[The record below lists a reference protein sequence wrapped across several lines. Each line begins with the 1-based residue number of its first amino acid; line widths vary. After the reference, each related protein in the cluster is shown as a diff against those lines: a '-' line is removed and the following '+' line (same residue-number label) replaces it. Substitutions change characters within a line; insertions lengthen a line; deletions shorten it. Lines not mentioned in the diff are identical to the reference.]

1 MQSRK
6 IALFK
11 GLRDP
16 QIQGYATCATDI
28 KKHIEACE
36 NKKLVQYHREGK
48 SWPKAKMG
56 GIILN
61 RHIEGAEELRKDSNF
76 YPTAVGDLF
85 MFDKDGLEKATP
97 FNGILSP
104 EELCKKLVE
113 TLDEQ
118 VPGFADCCVF
128 EKSCSG
134 SLHGAVPCFSGNP
147 KQDLLFYEKVLG
159 VEVDKSVLNPSRC
172 YIVTHNILHGS
183 YECLFKEVPQ
193 KVIEGLRSLSLAL
206 SQGEG
211 TLGSA
216 DVSSVVQEEV
226 KVVSSDLYAELLADV
241 IRQNGVPQKGE
252 RNSTMWRIAVD
263 LIAIGCNQL
272 DDLLELFRAYSFFGL
287 SEQETRSCIS
297 SALKKE
303 APERSLG
310 MREAVSAVLEKR
322 PHTTVQLSAETSEVI
337 PVNETEACHIVSP
350 SESETESAAT
360 PAGWTPWGVLPAMP
374 AKLPS
379 FVRHLVSPIRAQH
392 TWAHALTLS
401 ESALATYLKNVTFTE
416 LTGLSKPLYNGWFA
430 VSLAP
435 SSSGKSVATMC
446 IKAITKKL
454 DEEDRD
460 VRAKLQEWVD
470 EDRTR
475 KSSDGVR
482 KPKNTSRLCGSDTTS
497 SGLFQRFKELDP
509 GTALYISTPELMTLK
524 NVASGDYVK
533 FFLMAHDAEEYSVE
547 RSTST
552 GESGRATLS
561 LNVSAMAPIGIG
573 QEFFAG
579 HTEDGLVSRFI
590 FSTIEENKNWDDL
603 EPLYDTTKL
612 KNYADGFEKYIQ
624 RLEAAEG
631 KHFAKR
637 EIEDFC
643 KGLQEEI
650 FQMAAEYNSESL
662 RILSRRAIIHLQ
674 KMCYLYMILEGRWTA
689 DLQEFMRYRWRLM
702 LGSMYR
708 VLGKKIE
715 SEISKSTSLL
725 NACKSQSGPVSILAS
740 MPEHFSLHEFMARR
754 KSLNFADQTE
764 SAAKAQLRTLKH
776 RGLVQQDGTGYI
788 NLKKKS

>member
-6 IALFK
+6 VALFK
-11 GLRDP
+11 GLRDSR
-16 QIQGYATCATDI
+16 IQGFASSAADI

-48 SWPKAKMG
+48 TWAKAKMG

-61 RHIEGAEELRKDSNF
+61 RHIEGADMVRADKNF
-76 YPTAVGDLF
+76 IPTTAGDHF
-85 MFDKDGLEKATP
+85 MFDWDCNVTP
-97 FNGILSP
+97 FTPQP
-104 EELCKKLVE
+104 EDLAKRFVE

-118 VPGFADCCVF
+118 VPGFAECVVF

-134 SLHGAVPCFSGNP
+134 ALHGCVPCFSGNP
-147 KQDLLFYEKVLG
+147 KQDLLFYEKIMG
-159 VEVDKSVLNPSRC
+159 VEADKSVLNRSRA
-172 YIVTHNILHGS
+172 YLASFHILQGS
-183 YECLFKEVPQ
+183 YDCLFREVPSS
-193 KVIEGLRSLSLAL
+193 VIEGLCKL
-206 SQGEG
+206 SQGEEAIAEPQAQEVVEK
-211 TLGSA
+211 S
-216 DVSSVVQEEV
+216 VPSVQSVVKE
-226 KVVSSDLYAELLADV
+226 SSDLDVYREIINELLGGKMPERGTRNQSLYRHTVELMSLGLTSYEQLCEVFESFDYYTLPAAEAKAC
-241 IRQNGVPQKGE
+241 IR
-252 RNSTMWRIAVD
+252 
-263 LIAIGCNQL
+263 
-272 DDLLELFRAYSFFGL
+272 
-287 SEQETRSCIS
+287 
-297 SALKKE
+297 SASKKE
-303 APERSLG
+303 AAERSNEC
-310 MREAVSAVLEKR
+310 REAVSAVLEKR
-322 PHTTVQLSAETSEVI
+322 PHTTVQLSAETSVVI
-337 PVNETEACHIVSP
+337 PVNETDACHIVSP
-350 SESETESAAT
+350 SESETETVAP

-416 LTGLSKPLYNGWFA
+416 LTGLSKPLYNGWFT

-435 SSSGKSVATMC
+435 SSSGKSVASMC
-446 IKAITKKL
+446 IKAITQKL
-454 DEEDRD
+454 DEEDRR
-460 VRAKLQEWVD
+460 VREMM
-470 EDRTR
+470 EDWLAEERTR
-475 KSSDGVR
+475 KSTDGVR
-482 KPKNTSRLCGSDTTS
+482 KPLNNSRLSGSDTTS

-509 GTALYISTPELMTLK
+509 GTALYISTPELMSLK

-533 FFLMAHDAEEYSVE
+533 FFVMAHDAEEYSVE

-612 KNYADGFEKYIQ
+612 KNHAAGFEKYIQ

-643 KGLQEEI
+643 KSLQAEI

-674 KMCYLYMILEGRWTA
+674 KMCYLYMILEGRWTS
-689 DLQEFMRYRWRLM
+689 DLQDFMLWRWRYM
-702 LGSMYR
+702 LGAMYR
-708 VLGKKIE
+708 VMGKNIE

-776 RGLVQQDGTGYI
+776 RGLVQQDGTDYI
-788 NLKKKS
+788 NLKKKKP

>member
-1 MQSRK
+1 MQESRK
-6 IALFK
+6 IALTSLLDNK
-11 GLRDP
+11 
-16 QIQGYATCATDI
+16 ICGYASCVLDLENYIRPNVALVAAHRKGDRYA
-28 KKHIEACE
+28 KKRLKGIVCGTPLE
-36 NKKLVQYHREGK
+36 NCSLRNDQNFAPWGR
-48 SWPKAKMG
+48 
-56 GIILN
+56 
-61 RHIEGAEELRKDSNF
+61 GALRFLD
-76 YPTAVGDLF
+76 
-85 MFDKDGLEKATP
+85 FDKMPFATTPTQFVNSFFAKFAHIDGFE
-97 FNGILSP
+97 
-104 EELCKKLVE
+104 
-113 TLDEQ
+113 
-118 VPGFADCCVF
+118 DCCVAEVSASGGCHIF
-128 EKSCSG
+128 APALSDDAKADMLFYQQFADSPVDLSCSNA
-134 SLHGAVPCFSGNP
+134 SRVALLSGEVICLTSYRP
-147 KQDLLFYEKVLG
+147 LFTP
-159 VEVDKSVLNPSRC
+159 VDDH
-172 YIVTHNILHGS
+172 IVAELIAM
-183 YECLFKEVPQ
+183 
-193 KVIEGLRSLSLAL
+193 RDAL
-206 SQGEG
+206 EG
-211 TLGSA
+211 TQPESLVQEA
-216 DVSSVVQEEV
+216 VKIPCAPVSSVVKIE
-226 KVVSSDLYAELLADV
+226 SSDLDVYREIINELLGGQMPK
-241 IRQNGVPQKGE
+241 RGT
-252 RNSTMWRIAVD
+252 RNQTLYRHTV
-263 LIAIGCNQL
+263 
-272 DDLLELFRAYSFFGL
+272 ELMSLGL
-287 SEQETRSCIS
+287 SDYEQLCEVFECFGWYGLSPKEGKACVS
-297 SALKKE
+297 SALKKQG
-303 APERSLG
+303 AERSNEC
-310 MREAVSAVLEKR
+310 REAVSAVLEKR
-322 PHTTVQLSAETSEVI
+322 PHTTIQLSAETSVVV

-350 SESETESAAT
+350 SESETETAAT
-360 PAGWTPWGVLPAMP
+360 AAGWTPWGVLPAMP

-379 FVRHLVSPIRAQH
+379 FVRLLVSPIRAQH

-416 LTGLSKPLYNGWFA
+416 LTGLSKPLYNGWFT

-435 SSSGKSVATMC
+435 SSSGKSVASMC
-446 IKAITKKL
+446 IKAITQKL
-454 DEEDRD
+454 DEEDRR
-460 VRAKLQEWVD
+460 VREMM
-470 EDRTR
+470 EDWLAEERTR

-482 KPKNTSRLCGSDTTS
+482 KPLNSSRLCGSDTTS

-509 GTALYISTPELMTLK
+509 GTALYISTPELMSLK

-603 EPLYDTTKL
+603 EPLYDTSKL

-643 KGLQEEI
+643 KSLQAEI

-674 KMCYLYMILEGRWTA
+674 KMCYLYMILEGRWTS
-689 DLQEFMRYRWRLM
+689 DLQDFMLWRWRYM
-702 LGSMYR
+702 LGAMYR
-708 VLGKKIE
+708 VMGKNIE

-776 RGLVQQDGTGYI
+776 RRLIEQDDTGYI
-788 NLKKKS
+788 NLKKKKS

>member
-1 MQSRK
+1 M
-6 IALFK
+6 
-11 GLRDP
+11 
-16 QIQGYATCATDI
+16 
-28 KKHIEACE
+28 
-36 NKKLVQYHREGK
+36 
-48 SWPKAKMG
+48 
-56 GIILN
+56 
-61 RHIEGAEELRKDSNF
+61 
-76 YPTAVGDLF
+76 
-85 MFDKDGLEKATP
+85 
-97 FNGILSP
+97 
-104 EELCKKLVE
+104 
-113 TLDEQ
+113 
-118 VPGFADCCVF
+118 
-128 EKSCSG
+128 
-134 SLHGAVPCFSGNP
+134 
-147 KQDLLFYEKVLG
+147 G
-159 VEVDKSVLNPSRC
+159 VECDKSVLNCSRA
-172 YIVTHNILHGS
+172 YLATFHILQGS
-183 YECLFKEVPQ
+183 YECLFREVPSS
-193 KVIEGLRSLSLAL
+193 VIEGLCKL
-206 SQGEG
+206 SQGERA
-211 TLGSA
+211 LEPQVVVVQPESLVQEA
-216 DVSSVVQEEV
+216 VKIPCAPVSSVVKKE
-226 KVVSSDLYAELLADV
+226 SCDLDVYREIINELLGG
-241 IRQNGVPQKGE
+241 QMPE
-252 RNSTMWRIAVD
+252 RGTR
-263 LIAIGCNQL
+263 NQTL
-272 DDLLELFRAYSFFGL
+272 YRHTVELMSLGL
-287 SEQETRSCIS
+287 SDYEQLCEVFESFDFYTLPAAEAKSCIR

-303 APERSLG
+303 AAERSNEC
-310 MREAVSAVLEKR
+310 REAVSAVLEKR
-322 PHTTVQLSAETSEVI
+322 PHTTIQLSAETSVVV
-337 PVNETEACHIVSP
+337 PVSETEACHIVSP
-350 SESETESAAT
+350 SESETETVAT

-416 LTGLSKPLYNGWFA
+416 LTGLSKPLYNGWFT

-435 SSSGKSVATMC
+435 SSSGKSVASMC
-446 IKAITKKL
+446 IKAITQKL
-454 DEEDRD
+454 DEEDRR
-460 VRAKLQEWVD
+460 VREMM
-470 EDRTR
+470 EDWLAEERTR

-482 KPKNTSRLCGSDTTS
+482 KPLNNSRLCGSDTTS

-509 GTALYISTPELMTLK
+509 GTALYISTPELMSLK

-643 KGLQEEI
+643 KSLQAEI

-674 KMCYLYMILEGRWTA
+674 KMCYLYMILESRWMSE
-689 DLQEFMRYRWRLM
+689 LQDFMLWRWRYM
-702 LGSMYR
+702 LGAMYR
-708 VLGKKIE
+708 VMGKNIE

-764 SAAKAQLRTLKH
+764 GAAKAQLRTLKH
-776 RGLVQQDGTGYI
+776 RRLIEQDDTGYI
-788 NLKKKS
+788 NLKKKKS

>member
-1 MQSRK
+1 VVEKSVVK
-6 IALFK
+6 IES
-11 GLRDP
+11 P
-16 QIQGYATCATDI
+16 TVATDLEVYREI
-28 KKHIEACE
+28 VSELLGGQRPAVGTRSNSLYRHVIEISSLGLTSFEQLAE
-36 NKKLVQYHREGK
+36 LFGKGFDWYGLPASEGK
-48 SWPKAKMG
+48 SVVKSA
-56 GIILN
+56 
-61 RHIEGAEELRKDSNF
+61 LRKDS
-76 YPTAVGDLF
+76 
-85 MFDKDGLEKATP
+85 
-97 FNGILSP
+97 
-104 EELCKKLVE
+104 
-113 TLDEQ
+113 
-118 VPGFADCCVF
+118 
-128 EKSCSG
+128 
-134 SLHGAVPCFSGNP
+134 
-147 KQDLLFYEKVLG
+147 
-159 VEVDKSVLNPSRC
+159 
-172 YIVTHNILHGS
+172 
-183 YECLFKEVPQ
+183 
-193 KVIEGLRSLSLAL
+193 
-206 SQGEG
+206 
-211 TLGSA
+211 
-216 DVSSVVQEEV
+216 
-226 KVVSSDLYAELLADV
+226 
-241 IRQNGVPQKGE
+241 
-252 RNSTMWRIAVD
+252 
-263 LIAIGCNQL
+263 
-272 DDLLELFRAYSFFGL
+272 
-287 SEQETRSCIS
+287 
-297 SALKKE
+297 
-303 APERSLG
+303 PERSNEC
-310 MREAVSAVLEKR
+310 REAVSAVLEKR
-322 PHTTVQLSAETSEVI
+322 PHTTVQLSAETSVVI
-337 PVNETEACHIVSP
+337 PVSEEACHFVS
-350 SESETESAAT
+350 SSDSETETAT
-360 PAGWTPWGVLPAMP
+360 TPVGWTPWGVLPAMP

-416 LTGLSKPLYNGWFA
+416 LTGLSKPLFNGWFS

-446 IKAITKKL
+446 IKAITQKL
-454 DEEDRD
+454 DEEDRR
-460 VRAKLQEWVD
+460 VREMM
-470 EDRTR
+470 EDWLAEERTR

-509 GTALYISTPELMTLK
+509 GTALYISTPELLSLK
-524 NVASGDYVK
+524 SVASGDYVK
-533 FFLMAHDAEEYSVE
+533 FFLMAHDGEEYSVE

-552 GESGRATLS
+552 GESGRALLS
-561 LNVSAMAPIGIG
+561 LNCSAMAPLTIG

-643 KGLQEEI
+643 KTLQAEI

-674 KMCYLYMILEGRWTA
+674 KMCYLYMILESRWTSE
-689 DLQEFMRYRWRLM
+689 LQDFMLWRWRYM
-702 LGSMYR
+702 LGAMYR
-708 VLGKKIE
+708 VMGKNIE

-764 SAAKAQLRTLKH
+764 GAAKAQLRTLKH
-776 RGLVQQDGTGYI
+776 RRLIEQDDTGYI
-788 NLKKKS
+788 NLKKKKS